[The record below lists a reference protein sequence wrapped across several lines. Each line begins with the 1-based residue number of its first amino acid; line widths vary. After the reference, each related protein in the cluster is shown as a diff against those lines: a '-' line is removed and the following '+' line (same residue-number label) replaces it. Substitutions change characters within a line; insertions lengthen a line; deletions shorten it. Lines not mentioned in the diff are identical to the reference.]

1 MTQEANS
8 RQAQQRNTCKS
19 GDQTINLLVTGNREI
34 MGKFNE
40 IEPSRQSQALTPE
53 QYASNFCDIHPPLDS
68 KLAAFESSRCY
79 FCYDA
84 PCIEACPS
92 EINIPEFIRRI
103 HTGNRKGA
111 AVEILSANILG
122 GTCARVCPVE
132 ILCEKACVRN
142 KSEDKPVTI
151 GLLQRY
157 ATDLIFKENIQPF
170 SREPST
176 GKKIA
181 IVGAGPAGLSA
192 AHTLSR
198 LGHDVEIFEAK
209 PKSGG
214 LNEYG
219 IAAYKM
225 LDDFAQKEVD
235 FLLSLG
241 GIKIHHEKA
250 LGKSV
255 KLDELR
261 KSFDAVF
268 LAHGL
273 AGVNSLQVGGE
284 ALNGVI
290 NAVDYI
296 ESLRQAKNYANLK
309 VGKKVVVIGGGN
321 TAIDIAI
328 QSKALGA
335 EDVSLVYRRGAS
347 DMSATHYEQEL
358 AQTHG
363 VTIRYWSKPVSIKG
377 DAKGVTEV
385 TFEKTRKN
393 EKGQLEGTG
402 ETYTLAVD
410 QLFKAVG
417 QVMVPSLLGEGA
429 ELLELEKG
437 KIKVDSHLQTSLKG
451 FYAGGD
457 CILHKEDLTVVAVQ
471 DGKIAARKIDEQLI
485 GRKHPRGGTRV
496 G

>member
-1 MTQEANS
+1 
-8 RQAQQRNTCKS
+8 
-19 GDQTINLLVTGNREI
+19 
-34 MGKFNE
+34 MGKIHS
-40 IEPSRQSQALTPE
+40 IEQSRQSPALTPE
-53 QYASNFCDIHPPLDS
+53 QYAKNFCDIHPALDS
-68 KLAAFESSRCY
+68 KLAAIESSRCY

-103 HTGNRKGA
+103 STGNRKGA

-142 KSEDKPVTI
+142 KSEDKPVAI
-151 GLLQRY
+151 GLLQRF
-157 ATDLIFKENIQPF
+157 ATDHIFENKIQPF
-170 SREPST
+170 TREAST

-192 AHTLSR
+192 AHNLSR
-198 LGHDVEIFEAK
+198 LGHDVEIFESQ

-225 LDDFAQKEVD
+225 LDEFAQREVD

-241 GIKIHHEKA
+241 GIKVHHDKP
-250 LGKSV
+250 LGKAV
-255 KLDELR
+255 KLKELR

-273 AGVNSLQVGGE
+273 QGVNSLQVEGE
-284 ALNGVI
+284 EIKGVI
-290 NAVDYI
+290 SAVDYI
-296 ESLRQAKNYANLK
+296 EALRESKNYTEMK

-335 EDVSLVYRRGAS
+335 DEVTLVYRRGAE
-347 DMSATHYEQEL
+347 DMSATSYEQEL
-358 AQTHG
+358 AQKHG
-363 VTIRYWSKPVSIKG
+363 VTIRYWSKPSSIQG
-377 DAKGVTEV
+377 DAKGITEAK
-385 TFEKTRKN
+385 FEKTRKN
-393 EKGQLEGTG
+393 AKGQLEGTG
-402 ETYTLAVD
+402 EFYTLAAD

-417 QVMVPSLLGEGA
+417 QVMVPSLLGEGSD
-429 ELLELEKG
+429 LLELEKG
-437 KIKVDSHLQTSLKG
+437 KIKVDSNLQTSLKG
-451 FYAGGD
+451 VYAGGD

-471 DGKIAARKIDEQLI
+471 DGKIAARKIDEQLT
-485 GRKHPRGGTRV
+485 GRKHPEARRG
-496 G
+496 